1 MSITTES
8 DFAEGLRVEV
18 VAAGDRDLEDDG

>member
-8 DFAEGLRVEV
+8 DFGDGLRVEV
-18 VAAGDRDLEDDG
+18 EAVDDRDLEDVG